1 MSIYVKV
8 TETLMSEMK
17 ADLARRHSF
26 AYERV
31 GFITAG
37 ADFSLQGDLTL
48 FCRRYFPVADE
59 DYEPSHRVGAQ
70 IGSAAMRKAV
80 EIAYNTR
87 SALLH
92 VHMHEGRGRP
102 EFSRTDAESG
112 FQFVPGFFNV
122 QPKMPHG
129 LVVLNESGARGL
141 LWTSK
146 NANPFYVSDFLK
158 VGAQIT
164 RIGGI

>member
-1 MSIYVKV
+1 MSIYVKITDALLNEV
-8 TETLMSEMK
+8 KT
-17 ADLARRHSF
+17 DLVRPHPF

-37 ADFSLQGDLTL
+37 ADFSSQGGLTL
-48 FCRRYFPVADE
+48 YCRRYCPVADE
-59 DYEPSHRVGAQ
+59 DYEHSRRVGAQ
-70 IGSAAMRKAV
+70 IGPEAMRKAA
-80 EIAYNTR
+80 EMAYNTR

-122 QPKMPHG
+122 LPKMPHG
-129 LVVLNESGARGL
+129 LVVLNETGARGL
-141 LWTSK
+141 LWVSK
-146 NANPFYVSDFLK
+146 SADPFYVSDFVK
-158 VGAQIT
+158 VGAQVA
-164 RIGGI
+164 RLGGK

>member
-1 MSIYVKV
+1 MSIYVKL
-8 TETLMSEMK
+8 TEALLCDMK
-17 ADLARRHSF
+17 ADLARMHPF
-26 AYERV
+26 AHERV

-48 FCRRYFPVADE
+48 FCRHYFPVADE
-59 DYEPSHRVGAQ
+59 NYEHSHRVGAQ
-70 IGSAAMRKAV
+70 IGSEAMRKAA

-87 SALLH
+87 STLLH

-102 EFSRTDAESG
+102 EFSKTDAESG

-146 NANPFYVSDFLK
+146 NSNPFYVSDFIK
-158 VGAQIT
+158 VGTQIT
-164 RIGGI
+164 RIGGK